1 MKVDK
6 KKRLERIM
14 NPQERAFCGD
24 MAASIGFIYLMDV
37 PTGRIKVGFS
47 ENPHFRVKNLRS
59 IVPDLAIVDK
69 WPALKIRESTAR
81 YYVVRDLTMVPQ
93 IKSGAGTGA
102 SEVYERGNIGIDE
115 IRSRATEFFSNMPDP
130 SAMQALV
137 TDDMEDDDDD
147 DDE

>member
-1 MKVDK
+1 
-6 KKRLERIM
+6 
-14 NPQERAFCGD
+14 
-24 MAASIGFIYLMDV
+24 
-37 PTGRIKVGFS
+37 
-47 ENPHFRVKNLRS
+47 
-59 IVPDLAIVDK
+59 
-69 WPALKIRESTAR
+69 
-81 YYVVRDLTMVPQ
+81 MVLQ

-147 DDE
+147 E